1 NTIQS
6 YLNSPIRAGAVVAEL
21 HARDPDP
28 GLEGQITYRFEYP
41 ADQLT
46 QDRKFSINEQT
57 GVVSALTPLTAQ
69 DGPFDLLVIAEDQS
83 TVFKRKTS
91 AILHIEIVGD
101 TSLRFLPLPSTIY
114 ISTEKAVGSVVLRAS
129 AFTSSALPVH
139 FRILENESQF
149 VMDGDLLRVSPNSS
163 LELIGQTSWRLFTG
177 SEPSYSR

>member
-1 NTIQS
+1 MHAETYNQPKHYTVI
-6 YLNSPIRAGAVVAEL
+6 LNSPIRAGAVVAEL

-83 TVFKRKTS
+83 TVFKRRYVKETS

-149 VMDGDLLRVSPNSS
+149 VMDGDLLR
-163 LELIGQTSWRLFTG
+163 
-177 SEPSYSR
+177 